1 MADQELTQLQ
11 IMTTL
16 ASNDLFFARDLTDNI
31 DKQITAANVFNFL
44 STRSIDDLGDVDT
57 TTVAPISG
65 DQLEWNGTNWVPGHD
80 SSDFTLRRTLAVLLT
95 RSTVTSSTSTLFQ
108 QLTFPCPQF
117 HHGLQRRLS

>member
-57 TTVAPISG
+57 ATVAPISG
-65 DQLEWNGTNWVPGHD
+65 DQLEWNGTNWVPGAGSIGLHAATHV
-80 SSDFTLRRTLAVLLT
+80 SGASDEIDGDILEIHT
-95 RSTVTSSTSTLFQ
+95 
-108 QLTFPCPQF
+108 
-117 HHGLQRRLS
+117 